1 VEKAMGKGVG
11 LSDEQRAILAEAGYG
26 WEQLHEVEAAAIA
39 AGNMVVTELD
49 DSRLLAFLQL
59 ANLLYRGGEPLI
71 SDADYDF
78 IYLAELRR
86 RQPEHPYLH
95 SVEPEALVMAKTV
108 ELPIRMLS
116 TEKAYD
122 FAAVAAWAK
131 RIEKAAEEIGKNFT
145 DLTFRA
151 MPKLDGF
158 AAYDDGVVLYTRGDG
173 RRGTD
178 ISRVF
183 DRGLQVAGGGSRG
196 LGAGEIVVSRSYFRE
211 NLAGLFDN
219 SRNFQASLIKEK
231 ELEPPALAAI
241 ASGEAVFFPFALLP
255 DWRGLWAELAGNFQ
269 AIVSHLWQSIDY
281 DIDGIVMEI
290 EDDELRRH
298 LGATRHHHRWQLAYK
313 KNTETAEVRVLR
325 VVPQTSRSGR
335 VNPVAEVEPTRL
347 SGALIQRATAHHYRM
362 VVANGI
368 GPGALIRLSRSGE
381 VIPKIEEV
389 LQPVAT
395 EVPEHCP
402 SCGSSLVWEGDY
414 LLCVDSMHCPAQI
427 TRAIEHFFKILGNID
442 GFGPAAVEKLYL
454 GGKASLPVIYAMG
467 EGDFQHLGFGPKQ
480 AENMVAQLAR
490 SRALAIEDWRF
501 LAAFGIYRL
510 GMGNCEKL
518 LAAYPL
524 QRVFSLSREEIMAV
538 RGFSD
543 KTAEELIAG
552 LDANRQLFDQ
562 LYGLGF
568 NLLATPLEED
578 AAIIAGGILAG
589 KLIVFT
595 GTMASGSRDEMKKQA
610 KGLGAKI
617 GESITGNTD
626 LLVCGDKV
634 GPAKLAKAEKLGVRI
649 LGEEEYLALL
659 QAAVQGGVISGPA

>member
-1 VEKAMGKGVG
+1 MGKGVG
-11 LSDEQRAILAEAGYG
+11 LRDEQRAILAEGGYG
-26 WEQLHEVEAAAIA
+26 WEQLNEMEAAMIA
-39 AGNMVVTELD
+39 AGTIVVTELD
-49 DSRLLAFLQL
+49 DRRLLAFVQL
-59 ANLLYRGGEPLI
+59 ANLLYRGGEPLV
-71 SDADYDF
+71 SDAAYDF
-78 IYLAELRR
+78 TFLAELRR
-86 RQPEHPYLH
+86 RQPDHPYLH

-131 RIEKAAEEIGKNFT
+131 RIEKAAEEAGKNFAG
-145 DLTFRA
+145 LAFRVT
-151 MPKLDGF
+151 PKLDGY
-158 AAYDDGVVLYTRGDG
+158 AAYDDGTALYTRGDG

-183 DRGLQVAGGGSRG
+183 ERGLQVAGDGRRG

-211 NLAGLFDN
+211 HLAELFDN

-231 ELEPPALAAI
+231 DLEPPALEAI

-255 DWRGLWAELAGNFQ
+255 DWRGTWAELAGNFE
-269 AIVSHLWQSIDY
+269 AIVSHLWQSVDY

-313 KNTETAEVRVLR
+313 KNTESAEVRVLR

-347 SGALIQRATAHHYRM
+347 SGALIQRASAHHYRM
-362 VVANGI
+362 VVASGI
-368 GPGALIRLSRSGE
+368 GTGALIRLSRSGE

-389 LQPVAT
+389 LVAVAA
-395 EVPEHCP
+395 EVPESCP
-402 SCGSSLVWEGDY
+402 SCSSPLVWEGDY
-414 LLCVDSMHCPAQI
+414 LLCVDPMHCPAQI
-427 TRAIEHFFKILGNID
+427 TRAIEHFYKVLGNID
-442 GFGPAAVEKLYL
+442 GFGPSSIDKLYR
-454 GGKASLPVIYAMG
+454 GGKASLPVIYAMD

-480 AENMVAQLAR
+480 AENMVAQLFR
-490 SRALAIEDWRF
+490 SRVLPIEDWRF

-524 QRVFSLSREEIMAV
+524 QQVFSLSGEEIMAV
-538 RGFSD
+538 KGFSD
-543 KTAEELIAG
+543 KTAEELLAG
-552 LDANRQLFDQ
+552 LAANRTLFEQ
-562 LYGLGF
+562 LYALGF

-578 AAIIAGGILAG
+578 AATATDGVLAG

-610 KGLGAKI
+610 KALGAKI

-649 LGEEEYLALL
+649 LGEEEYLVLL
-659 QAAVQGGVISGPA
+659 QAEAEGSVISGPA